1 MNFGEKQEEYSVKQG
16 RNIPV
21 WVSPKYEQSK
31 AAAIQIIEQYEDV
44 KESDFWILMNE
55 TKSGKMGYTGLIISH
70 NGCLKI
76 NDRLKPEEQF
86 RPDCLTLD
94 KDGFKGSLVY
104 TYCCPE
110 QGIYEVGEVSDKNCK
125 NAYPYAMALKRCFDR
140 VVLKVSK
147 LAYGGIYSESE
158 ADEFRE
164 TTDEPKKDRPQYI
177 KEISGL
183 IRSKGY
189 SESEV
194 FAKIGVEK
202 LADLETERMP
212 GCIDWLKSLKP
223 KGENVK

>member
-1 MNFGEKQEEYSVKQG
+1 MNFGEKNEEYSVKQG

-31 AAAIQIIEQYEDV
+31 AAAINIIEQYEDV
-44 KESDFWILMNE
+44 SEADFWILMNE

-76 NDRLKPEEQF
+76 NDSLKPEEQF
-86 RPDCLTLD
+86 RPDCLSID
-94 KDGFKGSLVY
+94 KDGYKGSLVY
-104 TYCCPE
+104 SYCCPE
-110 QGIYEVGEVSDKNCK
+110 QGIYEVGEVSEKNCK

-164 TTDEPKKDRPQYI
+164 PTDEPKKGRPQYI

-183 IRSKGY
+183 IQSKGY
-189 SESEV
+189 SELEV

-212 GCIDWLKSLKP
+212 GCIDWLKTLKP
-223 KGENVK
+223 KGER

>member
-31 AAAIQIIEQYEDV
+31 AAAIKIIEQYEDV

-76 NDRLKPEEQF
+76 NDSLKPEEQF
-86 RPDCLTLD
+86 RPDCLSID
-94 KDGFKGSLVY
+94 KDGYKGSLVY
-104 TYCCPE
+104 SYCCPE

-164 TTDEPKKDRPQYI
+164 PVEDVKKGRPQMI
-177 KEISGL
+177 KEITLL
-183 IRSKGY
+183 IAQKGY
-189 SESEV
+189 EESEV
-194 FAKIGVEK
+194 LAKIGVEK

-223 KGENVK
+223 KGER

>member
-1 MNFGEKQEEYSVKQG
+1 MNFGEKKEEYSVKQD

-31 AAAIQIIEQYEDV
+31 AAAIQIIEQYDDI

-76 NDRLKPEEQF
+76 NDSLKLEEQF
-86 RPDCLTLD
+86 RPDCLSID
-94 KDGFKGSLVY
+94 KDGYKGSLVY
-104 TYCCPE
+104 SYCCPD
-110 QGIYEVGEVSDKNCK
+110 QGIYEVGEVSEKNCK

-164 TTDEPKKDRPQYI
+164 PVEDVKKGRPQMI
-177 KEISGL
+177 DEITLL
-183 IRSKGY
+183 ISQKGY
-189 SESEV
+189 EESEV
-194 FAKIGVEK
+194 LAKIGVEK

-212 GCIDWLKSLKP
+212 GCIDWLKTLKP
-223 KGENVK
+223 KGV

>member
-1 MNFGEKQEEYSVKQG
+1 MNFGEKKEEYSVKQG

-21 WVSPKYEQSK
+21 WVSPKYEQSR
-31 AAAIQIIEQYEDV
+31 AAAIKIIEQYEDV

-76 NDRLKPEEQF
+76 NDSLKPEEQF
-86 RPDCLTLD
+86 RPECLSID
-94 KDGFKGSLVY
+94 KDGYKGSLVY
-104 TYCCPE
+104 SYCCPN

-147 LAYGGIYSESE
+147 LAYGEIYSESE

-164 TTDEPKKDRPQYI
+164 PTDEPKKGRPQYI
-177 KEISGL
+177 KEITLL
-183 IRSKGY
+183 IAQKGY
-189 SESEV
+189 EESEV

-212 GCIDWLKSLKP
+212 GCIDWLKTLKP
-223 KGENVK
+223 KGER